1 MSKKKESDDTL
12 NIDREQQ
19 EMEASEGAE
28 NEGPDAQRTEDR
40 EVSKEEEELNV
51 RYLRLAADFQNYKRR
66 VEKEKSDIYAYANEK
81 IVVELLD
88 VIDNFERA
96 LEHSN
101 DSEGFAEGMNM
112 IFKQLKGVLEKSGV
126 EEMNA
131 TGELFDPSIHHA
143 VLTENSVEYESG
155 KVTQVLQKGYL
166 LNKKVIRPAMVKV
179 AE

>member
-1 MSKKKESDDTL
+1 MNKKKTPEDAP
-12 NIDREQQ
+12 NIEWDQ
-19 EMEASEGAE
+19 EVEASEETVNEPGTGEGTAE
-28 NEGPDAQRTEDR
+28 R
-40 EVSKEEEELNV
+40 EASKEEEELNI
-51 RYLRLAADFQNYKRR
+51 RYLRLAADFQNYRKR

-81 IVVELLD
+81 IVVEMLD

-101 DSEGFAEGMNM
+101 DNEGFMEGMNM
-112 IFKQLKGVLEKSGV
+112 IFRQFKGVLERNGV

-131 TGELFDPSIHHA
+131 LGEPFDPNVHHA
-143 VLTENSVEYESG
+143 VLTESSVEYESG
-155 KVTQVLQKGYL
+155 KVTQVLQKGYM